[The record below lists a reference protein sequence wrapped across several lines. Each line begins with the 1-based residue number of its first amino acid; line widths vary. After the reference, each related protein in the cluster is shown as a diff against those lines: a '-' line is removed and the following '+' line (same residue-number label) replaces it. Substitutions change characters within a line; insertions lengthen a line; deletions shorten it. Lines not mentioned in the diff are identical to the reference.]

1 MIHSHS
7 MISEFSDTDKEYAKK
22 CGVSNYLVMPS
33 SEGNADVYKYADQW
47 GDWGESPVAYNVK
60 FNELSDVQKQSLVL
74 QYEIVWKDHL
84 EHPHGD
90 GEEECNVP
98 CSERRWPREGGTD

>member
-1 MIHSHS
+1 
-7 MISEFSDTDKEYAKK
+7 
-22 CGVSNYLVMPS
+22 MPS